1 LIGFRKIIMK
11 KKIMVIDDEEQ
22 IRKLLVRILSSSGY
36 DVVTASNGKEALERL
51 ESVSVDLIM
60 LDMNMPEMDGLS
72 FLRRLKETNLT
83 HVPVLMVSGEHN
95 PDNIVESYKLG
106 VYDFIRK
113 PEQTEVMLKRVE
125 NGLKIGEMINFNEFI
140 RVELLMARKLQKY
153 LFPEPNVNTDKV
165 KINTWSM
172 PLSDI
177 GGDLYDYVIF
187 RDGRVI
193 FFIADVSG
201 HSISASLFTA
211 IVKMVFRNALQK
223 TDIPGDIMTMMNHEL
238 TGNLPVESFVTAFCA
253 LFNPSTRELM
263 YANAGHPNPYCIDGG
278 GFIQLEGNDSFLGPI
293 AGADFETYAIKLNGP
308 TSIFAVTDGILDII
322 DGDDLPVGEKLVS
335 DILMMKGK
343 TPIDKFRMI
352 QKFVTGPDVVVND
365 DCTLMLVDLA

>member
-1 LIGFRKIIMK
+1 MK

-22 IRKLLVRILSSSGY
+22 IRKLLLRILSSAGY
-36 DVVTASNGKEALERL
+36 DVITASNGKEALERL
-51 ESVSVDLIM
+51 PSVSVDLIM

-72 FLRRLKETNLT
+72 FLRKVKENNLT

-153 LFPEPNVNTDKV
+153 LFPEPNVSTDRV
-165 KINTWSM
+165 SINTWSM

-187 RDGRVI
+187 RDDRVM

-223 TDIPGDIMTMMNHEL
+223 TDNPGEIMTIMNQEL
-238 TGNLPVESFVTAFCA
+238 SGNLPVESFVTAFCA
-253 LFNPSTRELM
+253 LFNPSTRVLL
-263 YANAGHPNPYCIDGG
+263 YSNAGHPNPYCHSGD

-293 AGADFETYAIKLNGP
+293 VGADFETYTINLKGAA
-308 TSIFAVTDGILDII
+308 SIFAVTDGILDII
-322 DGDDLPVGEKLVS
+322 NDADQTVGEQLLNDV
-335 DILMMKGK
+335 LMMKGK
-343 TPIDKFRMI
+343 TPLEKFRMI
-352 QKFVTGPDVVVND
+352 QKFVTGPDVIVND
-365 DCTLMLVDLA
+365 DCTLMLVDLT

>member
-1 LIGFRKIIMK
+1 MK

-22 IRKLLVRILSSSGY
+22 IRKLLTRILSTAGY
-36 DVVTASNGKEALERL
+36 EVITASNGREALEKL
-51 ESVSVDLIM
+51 PSVSVDLIM

-72 FLRRLKETNLT
+72 FLRNVKDNNLT
-83 HVPVLMVSGEHN
+83 HVPVLMISGEHN
-95 PDNIVESYKLG
+95 PDKIVESYKLG

-125 NGLKIGEMINFNEFI
+125 NGLKIGEIINFNEFI

-153 LFPEPNVNTDKV
+153 LFPEPIVNTDLV

-187 RDGRVI
+187 RDDRVM

-223 TDIPGDIMTMMNHEL
+223 TDTPGEIMAIMNHEL
-238 TGNLPVESFVTAFCA
+238 SGNLPVESFVTAFCA
-253 LFNPSTRELM
+253 LYNPSTRELN
-263 YANAGHPNPYCIDGG
+263 YSNAGHPNPYCITGEG
-278 GFIQLEGNDSFLGPI
+278 VIQLGGNDSFLGPI
-293 AGADFETYAIKLNGP
+293 VGADYETYTMKLAGP
-308 TSIFAVTDGILDII
+308 ASIFAVTDGILDII
-322 DGDDLPVGEKLVS
+322 NDSEMAVGEKLINDV
-335 DILMMKGK
+335 LAAKEK
-343 TPIDKFRMI
+343 TSLEKFRMI
-352 QKFVTGPDVVVND
+352 QKFVTGPDVVVMD

>member
-1 LIGFRKIIMK
+1 MK
-11 KKIMVIDDEEQ
+11 KKILVIDDEEQ

-36 DVVTASNGKEALERL
+36 DVVTASNGKEALDKL
-51 ESVSVDLIM
+51 PSVSVDLIM
-60 LDMNMPEMDGLS
+60 LDMNMPEMDGLG
-72 FLRRLKETNLT
+72 FLRKVKENNLT
-83 HVPVLMVSGEHN
+83 HVPVLMISGEHN

-153 LFPEPNVNTDKV
+153 LFPEPIVSTDRV

-187 RDGRVI
+187 RDDRVV

-223 TDIPGDIMTMMNHEL
+223 TDIPGEIMTIMNQEL
-238 TGNLPVESFVTAFCA
+238 SGNLPIESFVTAFCA
-253 LFNPSTRELM
+253 LFNPVTKELM
-263 YANAGHPNPYCIDGG
+263 YANAGHPNPYCIDANGM
-278 GFIQLEGNDSFLGPI
+278 IQLEGNDSFLGPI
-293 AGADFETYAIKLNGP
+293 VGADFETYTINLTGS

-322 DGDDLPVGEKLVS
+322 NDADVAVGEKLINDV
-335 DILMMKGK
+335 LAAKGK
-343 TPIDKFRMI
+343 TPIEKFRMI

-365 DCTLMLVDLA
+365 DCTLMLVDLT